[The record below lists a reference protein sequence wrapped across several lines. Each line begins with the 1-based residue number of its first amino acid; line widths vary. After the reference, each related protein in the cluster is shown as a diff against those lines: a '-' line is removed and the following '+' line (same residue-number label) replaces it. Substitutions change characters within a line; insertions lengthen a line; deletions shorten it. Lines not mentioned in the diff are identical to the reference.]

1 MTVFRYRAS
10 HMEMTMRTSI
20 KSATVGFA
28 VGLALAAAT
37 AQAAQHEQH
46 AQPPASSAQAVPTA
60 PAKPMHMM
68 MGDPAKHQQMMEQM
82 GQCRDMMSKMME
94 NMKHGGQMPMQPP
107 VPPKQ

>member
-1 MTVFRYRAS
+1 MK
-10 HMEMTMRTSI
+10 TSV

-37 AQAAQHEQH
+37 AQAAQHELH
-46 AQPPASSAQAVPTA
+46 AQPPAASA
-60 PAKPMHMM
+60 PAKPMQMM

-107 VPPKQ
+107 APPKQ